1 MKSFAI
7 FIVGV
12 LVGVALVF
20 TYVSYEVITERDYR
34 TCMMDSPNT
43 DNTELCEPFRGKG
56 YPRPEVSG
64 YNYRVCM
71 MDWGEKK
78 DHNCDQFK
86 PKEEDK

>member
-7 FIVGV
+7 FIAGV

-20 TYVSYEVITERDYR
+20 TYVFYEVVTDRDYVA
-34 TCMMDSPNT
+34 CMLDSPHI
-43 DNTELCEPFRGKG
+43 DDTELCEPFRGKG
-56 YPRPEVSG
+56 FPRPEAS
-64 YNYRVCM
+64 NTNFTVCM
-71 MDWGEKK
+71 QDWGNKE

>member
-34 TCMMDSPNT
+34 TCMMDTNQ
-43 DNTELCEPFRGKG
+43 DDTELCEPFRGKG

-71 MDWGEKK
+71 MDWGEKE
-78 DHNCDQFK
+78 DHNCAQFK
-86 PKEEDK
+86 PKEEVE